1 MIKYCA
7 IALCALSAV
16 LVLRGAK
23 SEFADIVGTVASV
36 LLFGAAAVS
45 FAPIVEFVR
54 ETVSGT
60 GFEGYLSTMF
70 KSLGIALSA
79 QLASELCRDHGQA
92 SLASKLELIGK
103 AELMILCIPL
113 MKELITLAAEMM
125 DA

>member
-1 MIKYCA
+1 MIKYCGM
-7 IALCALSAV
+7 ALCALAAV

-36 LLFGAAAVS
+36 LLFGAAAVT
-45 FAPIVEFVR
+45 FIPIIEFVT

-60 GFEGYLSTMF
+60 GFEDYLSTLL
-70 KSLGIALSA
+70 KALGIAVTA

-103 AELMILCIPL
+103 AELLILCIPL
-113 MKELITLAAEMM
+113 MKELVTLAAELM
-125 DA
+125 DI